1 MANETPLSD
10 IRDNPIRV
18 IVFDHTPE
26 LREAVATVLR
36 RRGYDVH
43 ACERGRE
50 ALALMDQHEF
60 EVMVTNASTTQASSS
75 DFVAVAK
82 SRWPS
87 LEVVMVSGAMSL
99 DTALE
104 AIQQHVYEVLEIPI
118 DIARLE
124 RTVRNA
130 ADHARMAKERE
141 RLLNELNRQNE
152 QLERQVRNVTRELRE
167 KSFRDELTG
176 LYNYRHFT
184 KTFETELSRVQ
195 RYERSLSLVMMDL
208 DHFKKLNDTLGH
220 QKGNEVLAAVAQV
233 LSDGCRSSDYAVRYG
248 GEEFALILPETS
260 KLAAKHIVDRIRIGV
275 EELKVCYTTKEGE
288 DKTVT
293 ISSGIAAAPEDGL
306 TPDALIRQA
315 DAALYQAKASGRN
328 CIVLAS

>member
-1 MANETPLSD
+1 MAQEIESTSSS
-10 IRDNPIRV
+10 DNPIRV

-26 LREAVATVLR
+26 LREAVASVLR
-36 RRGYDVH
+36 RRGYEVY
-43 ACERGRE
+43 ACDKSRD
-50 ALALMDQHEF
+50 ALSLMDVHEF
-60 EVMVTNASTTQASSS
+60 EVMVTNATTTQLTGS
-75 DFVAVAK
+75 DVIATAK

-87 LEVVMVSGAMSL
+87 LEVVMVSGTISL

-130 ADHARMAKERE
+130 ADHSRMARERE
-141 RLLNELNRQNE
+141 RLLKELNRQNE
-152 QLERQVRNVTRELRE
+152 KLERQVRNVTRELHE
-167 KSFRDELTG
+167 KALRDELTG

-208 DHFKKLNDTLGH
+208 DHFKKLNDNLGH

-233 LSDGCRSSDYAVRYG
+233 LSDGCRTCDYAVRYG

-260 KLAAKHIVDRIRIGV
+260 KLAAKHIVDRIRIEV
-275 EELKVCYTTKEGE
+275 ENLNVQYTTQEGE
-288 DKTVT
+288 NMTVT

-306 TPDALIRQA
+306 TTDALIQRA
-315 DAALYQAKASGRN
+315 DAALYQAKANGRN
-328 CIVLAS
+328 CIVLAG